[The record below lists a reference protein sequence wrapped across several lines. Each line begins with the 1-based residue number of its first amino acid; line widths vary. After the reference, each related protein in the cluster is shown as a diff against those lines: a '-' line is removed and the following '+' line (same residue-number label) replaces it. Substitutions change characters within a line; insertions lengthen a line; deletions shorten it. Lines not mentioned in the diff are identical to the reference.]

1 MRKSWSTK
9 IEKSAASKTAANDNH
24 PTTTTTTQTVRI
36 NGKRTR
42 LVTRNGRVTAKVAPP
57 LEHELQA
64 AQVRRL
70 RGMGVLFAG
79 DQNAA
84 KRGPKAQAIA
94 RATGMAPGE
103 PDLRVYL
110 AGGFCGFIENKVGNG
125 RLSPAQ
131 VQRHADL
138 RRLGFVVEVVRAMSE
153 DEAADKAETVVRGWL
168 ADNELTVANENN
180 RTDAVK
186 VA

>member
-1 MRKSWSTK
+1 MPRTH
-9 IEKSAASKTAANDNH
+9 ANDN
-24 PTTTTTTQTVRI
+24 TTTQTSSQVVRI
-36 NGKRTR
+36 NGKRVR
-42 LVTRNGRVTAKVAPP
+42 LVTCNGRVTAKDAPP

-94 RATGMAPGE
+94 KATGLAPGE

-110 AGGFCGFIENKVGNG
+110 PGGFCGFIENKVGNG

-138 RRLGFVVEVVRAMSE
+138 RRLGFVVEVVRATSE
-153 DEAADKAETVVRGWL
+153 DEAADKAEAIVRGWM
-168 ADNELTVANENN
+168 ARVA
-180 RTDAVK
+180 AK
-186 VA
+186 SA

>member
-1 MRKSWSTK
+1 MLGEGDIGVRKSWSTK

-24 PTTTTTTQTVRI
+24 SSSTTTGTTIQTVRI
-36 NGKRTR
+36 NGKRVR
-42 LVTRNGRVTAKVAPP
+42 LVTRNGKVTTKDALP

-94 RATGMAPGE
+94 KATGMAPGE

-110 AGGFCGFIENKVGNG
+110 PGGFCGFIENKVGNG

-131 VQRHADL
+131 QTRHADL
-138 RRLGFVVEVVRAMSE
+138 RRLGFAVEVIRATSE
-153 DEAADKAETVVRGWL
+153 QEAADKAEALVRGWL
-168 ADNELTVANENN
+168 C
-180 RTDAVK
+180 AVK
-186 VA
+186 KDAA